1 MVAAEIN
8 RGGGGPV
15 HTGDQVH
22 ISGTG
27 NFIQLGDAG
36 LDAPGSAV
44 ARRKLIETVNAARMA
59 AGKPTLAELAAK
71 VDCSTALLSRLFN
84 GHHVPNKNV
93 LLRLAE
99 ALAVDPSIVRGKWVP
114 LWEVSGRKEPRRTD
128 KTTPAIDITGQESRT
143 PAGFECPECGAWV
156 VNPARHITWHVQGVT
171 DDITTRRE
179 RTDDGERGS
188 AQVVPLRKVT

>member
-8 RGGGGPV
+8 RGGSGQV
-15 HTGDQVH
+15 YTDNQVH

-36 LDAPGSAV
+36 LDAPSSAV
-44 ARRKLIETVNAARMA
+44 ARRKLVETVNAARMA

-71 VDCSTALLSRLFN
+71 VGCSPALLSRLFN

-99 ALAVDPSIVRGKWVP
+99 ALAVDPSIVMGKWVP
-114 LWEVSGRKEPRRTD
+114 LWEVAGRKEPSRAGT
-128 KTTPAIDITGQESRT
+128 TTPATDLTGQESPT

-156 VNPARHITWHVQGVT
+156 VNPARHITWHVQGAT
-171 DDITTRRE
+171 DDTTRQVRA
-179 RTDDGERGS
+179 DGGEPGN